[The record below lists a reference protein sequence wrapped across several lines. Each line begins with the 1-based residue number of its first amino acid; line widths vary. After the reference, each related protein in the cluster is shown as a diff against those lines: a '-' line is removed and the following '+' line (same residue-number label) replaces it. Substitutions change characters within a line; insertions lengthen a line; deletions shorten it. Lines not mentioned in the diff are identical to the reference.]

1 MRVGIIGHTG
11 RGNYGHYL
19 DMAFVGVKGAE
30 IVALADP
37 DEAGRQAGVAKTGA
51 PKGYAD
57 YVQMLEEEQPDI
69 AVVASREIG
78 DHLALVLNCV
88 GRGAHVYLEK
98 PVAASVAE
106 VDQMIA
112 ARDKAGVRVVVAHP
126 WRGHPPIQRVA
137 IPAIFLWQAF
147 GAPLWCHA
155 HLTQDGRS
163 ATPEDVKEGVEG
175 MGLVAGDGIK
185 AYYEFPGGVAADF
198 ESYRGD
204 GKENPYRIDIHGT
217 EGTLSL
223 PGPMVNLP
231 DIYYHPLVNPGLIG
245 DPRWEVVPSSPP
257 PDEHKWLN
265 AHRRMA
271 RSMIDM
277 IEGKE
282 PEWELVELENARLY
296 LEMAMMAHAS
306 HKAGARVGLPLAGT
320 ANPFDEWE

>member
-1 MRVGIIGHTG
+1 
-11 RGNYGHYL
+11 
-19 DMAFVGVKGAE
+19 
-30 IVALADP
+30 
-37 DEAGRQAGVAKTGA
+37 
-51 PKGYAD
+51 
-57 YVQMLEEEQPDI
+57 
-69 AVVASREIG
+69 
-78 DHLALVLNCV
+78 
-88 GRGAHVYLEK
+88 
-98 PVAASVAE
+98 
-106 VDQMIA
+106 MIA
-112 ARDKAGVRVVVAHP
+112 ARDKAGVKVVVAHP

-137 IPAIFLWQAF
+137 IPEIKAGKIGQPRLCRIYGMGGAHGGDQLFLDLYPHFFDFLWQLF

-163 ATPEDVKEGVEG
+163 ATPADLTEGVEG

-231 DIYYHPLVNPGLIG
+231 DIYYHPLVNPGLID
-245 DPRWEVVPSSPP
+245 DPRWEVVPASPP

-306 HKAGARVGLPLAGT
+306 HMARARVGLPLAST